1 MQSKIKIMKFL
12 SSRNLAVVLL
22 TLGSL
27 SFVKAQ
33 EVIKDTVKKAPNT
46 AKNFKGRVKIDG
58 VIATVGDYIILDSDI
73 DKNLIELAASG
84 NAVENVT
91 RCQML
96 GKLLEERLY
105 AHHAL
110 QDSIIVSEAEINS
123 MMEEKIGIMLEQSR
137 GSMDDLV
144 KFYKKNSEDEFRR
157 YFFDI
162 LKMNKL
168 TSSMTNSIVEKVEI
182 TPEEVRNFF
191 VDIPKAELPV
201 ISDEVEIAQ
210 IVIQPKITK
219 EEKQKVID
227 KLNEFKRDIA
237 AGSSFYSKA
246 VLYSQDPGSKSN
258 GGYMKVNRKS
268 PLVKEF
274 KEVAFSLDEGQISEP
289 FETEYGFHIIFVEK
303 IRGQDVELR
312 HILIAPKV
320 SEQALKE
327 AKEEIAMIRK
337 KIIDGEISFADAA
350 RSSSDEKET
359 KANGGTLLNP
369 KSLDSKFDMTKLDAV
384 LYGQVSNLKT
394 GEVSLPFL
402 EDDRV
407 KGKIYKL
414 MMVTNRISS
423 HAVDYSQDYLKIK
436 EFALRDKQ
444 ITEVAKWTNAKIKET
459 YVKINGEYRNCEF
472 LSNWL
477 KK

>member
-1 MQSKIKIMKFL
+1 MKFIT
-12 SSRNLAVVLL
+12 SKNLVALLL
-22 TLGSL
+22 TLS
-27 SFVKAQ
+27 SFNFINAQ
-33 EVIKDTVKKAPNT
+33 EVLTDTVKKAPEIS
-46 AKNFKGRVKIDG
+46 KNFKGRMKIDG

-73 DKNLIELAASG
+73 DKNFIELEASG
-84 NAVENVT
+84 NDITKIT

-105 AHHAL
+105 AHQAL
-110 QDSIIVSEAEINS
+110 QDSIVVSDAEINS
-123 MMEEKIGIMLEQSR
+123 SMEEKIGIMLEQSR
-137 GSMDDLV
+137 GSMEDLV

-168 TSSMTNSIVEKVEI
+168 TSEMTNAIIDKVEI

-191 VDIPKAELPV
+191 VDIPKEELPV
-201 ISDEVEIAQ
+201 VSDEVEIAQ
-210 IVIQPKITK
+210 IVIQPTITK
-219 EEKQKVID
+219 QEKQKVID

-274 KEVAFSLDEGQISEP
+274 KEVAFSLGEGQISEP
-289 FETEYGFHIIFVEK
+289 FATEYGYHIIFVEK
-303 IRGQDVELR
+303 IKGQDVELR
-312 HILIAPKV
+312 HILIAPKI
-320 SEQALKE
+320 SEESLKE
-327 AKEEIAMIRK
+327 AKDEVTMIRK
-337 KIIDGEISFADAA
+337 KIMDGEITFADAA

-369 KSLDSKFDMTKLDAV
+369 KSLDTKFDMTKLDAL

-394 GEVSLPFL
+394 GEVSLPYL
-402 EDDRV
+402 EDDRAN
-407 KGKIYKL
+407 GKVYKL
-414 MMVTNRISS
+414 MMVTNRIPS

-444 ITEVAKWTNAKIKET
+444 IKEVAKWTNGTIKET
-459 YVKINGEYRNCEF
+459 YIKINGEYRSCDF
-472 LSNWL
+472 LNNWL

>member
-1 MQSKIKIMKFL
+1 MQSKIKSMKFI
-12 SSRNLAVVLL
+12 SSKNLALLLL
-22 TLGSL
+22 TFGSIN
-27 SFVKAQ
+27 FAKAQ
-33 EVIKDTVKKAPNT
+33 EVVTDTIKKAPET
-46 AKNFKGRVKIDG
+46 SQNFKGRMKIDG
-58 VIATVGDYIILDSDI
+58 IIATVGDYIILDSDI
-73 DKNLIELAASG
+73 DKNFIELAASG
-84 NAVENVT
+84 NDITKIT

-96 GKLLEERLY
+96 GKLMEERLY
-105 AHHAL
+105 AHQAL
-110 QDSIIVSEAEINS
+110 QDSIVVSDAEINS
-123 MMEEKIGIMLEQSR
+123 LMEEKIDIMLEQSR
-137 GSMDDLV
+137 GSIDDVV
-144 KFYKKNSEDEFRR
+144 KFYKKNSEEEFRR

-162 LKMNKL
+162 LKLNKL
-168 TSSMTNSIVEKVEI
+168 TSAMTNAIIDKVEI

-191 VDIPKAELPV
+191 VEIPKEELPV

-210 IVIQPKITK
+210 IVIQPKISK

-227 KLNEFKRDIA
+227 KLNEFKVDIA

-274 KEVAFSLDEGQISEP
+274 KEIAFSLDEGQISEP
-289 FETEYGFHIIFVEK
+289 FETEYGFHIIYIEK

-312 HILIAPKV
+312 HILLAPKV
-320 SEQALKE
+320 SEEALKA
-327 AKEEIAMIRK
+327 AKDEVTLIRK
-337 KIIDGEISFADAA
+337 KIVDGEISFAEAA

-359 KANGGTLLNP
+359 RANGGTLLNP
-369 KSLDSKFDMTKLDAV
+369 KSLDTKFDMTKLDAV

-402 EDDRV
+402 EENPS
-407 KGKIYKL
+407 KGKIYKI
-414 MMVTNRISS
+414 MMVTNRIPS

-444 ITEVAKWTNAKIKET
+444 IKEIAKWSNEKIKET
-459 YVKINGEYRNCEF
+459 FIKINGEYRNCDF
-472 LSNWL
+472 LNNWL

>member
-1 MQSKIKIMKFL
+1 MKFL

-22 TLGSL
+22 TLGS
-27 SFVKAQ
+27 FGFAKAQ
-33 EVIKDTVKKAPNT
+33 DVVVTDTVKKAPET
-46 AKNFKGRVKIDG
+46 SKNFKGRMKVDG
-58 VIATVGDYIILDSDI
+58 IIATVGDYIILDSDI
-73 DKNLIELAASG
+73 DKNLIEAEASG
-84 NAVENVT
+84 NDISKIT

-105 AHHAL
+105 AHQAK
-110 QDSIIVSEAEINS
+110 QDSIIVSDAEINS
-123 MMEEKIGIMLEQSR
+123 MMDEKIDIMLEQSR

-144 KFYKKNSEDEFRR
+144 KFYKKNSEEEFRR

-168 TSSMTNSIVEKVEI
+168 TSAMTNSIIEKVEI

-191 VDIPKAELPV
+191 VNIPKAELPV
-201 ISDEVEIAQ
+201 VSDEVEISQ
-210 IVIQPKITK
+210 IVIYPKITQV
-219 EEKQKVID
+219 EKQKIID

-289 FETEYGFHIIFVEK
+289 FETEYGFHIIYIEK
-303 IRGQDVELR
+303 IKGQDVELR

-320 SEQALKE
+320 SEESLKE
-327 AKEEIAMIRK
+327 AKEEINLIRK
-337 KIIDGEISFADAA
+337 KIVDGEISFADAA
-350 RSSSDEKET
+350 RSSSDEIET
-359 KANGGTLLNP
+359 RANGGTLLNP

-394 GEVSLPFL
+394 GEVSLPYL
-402 EDDRV
+402 EEDRV

-414 MMVTNRISS
+414 MMVTNRIPS
-423 HAVDYSQDYLKIK
+423 HPVDYSQDYLKIK
-436 EFALRDKQ
+436 EFALSDKR
-444 ITEVAKWTNAKIKET
+444 IKEIAKWSNEKIKDT
-459 YVKINGEYRNCEF
+459 YIKINGEYRDCDFVN
-472 LSNWL
+472 NWL

>member
-1 MQSKIKIMKFL
+1 MKFL
-12 SSRNLAVVLL
+12 SSRSLALMLL
-22 TLGSL
+22 VLGS
-27 SFVKAQ
+27 FGFANAQDVKT
-33 EVIKDTVKKAPNT
+33 DTVKKAPN
-46 AKNFKGRVKIDG
+46 AANNFKGRMKIDG

-73 DKNLIELAASG
+73 DKNLLDAAANG
-84 NAVENVT
+84 NDVSKIN

-105 AHHAL
+105 AHQAL
-110 QDSIIVSEAEINS
+110 QDSIVVSDAEINS
-123 MMEEKIGIMLEQSR
+123 MMEEKIEVMLEQSR

-144 KFYKKNSEDEFRR
+144 KFYKKNSEEEFRR

-168 TSSMTNSIVEKVEI
+168 TSAMTNSIVDKVEI

-191 VDIPKAELPV
+191 VKIPKAELPV

-210 IVIQPKITK
+210 IVIQPEITK

-227 KLNEFKRDIA
+227 KLNEFRRDIA

-289 FETEYGFHIIFVEK
+289 FETEYGFHIIYIEK

-320 SEQALKE
+320 SEEALKA
-327 AKEEIAMIRK
+327 AKDEITMIRK

-359 KANGGTLLNP
+359 KTNGGTLLNP
-369 KSLDSKFDMTKLDAV
+369 KSLDTKFDMTKLDAV

-394 GEVSLPFL
+394 GEVSLPYL
-402 EDDRV
+402 EEDRT

-444 ITEVAKWTNAKIKET
+444 IGEVAKWTNAKIKET
-459 YVKINGEYRNCEF
+459 YIKINGEYRNCDF
-472 LSNWL
+472 INNWL

>member
-1 MQSKIKIMKFL
+1 MKFL
-12 SSRNLAVVLL
+12 SSRNLAVILL

-27 SFVKAQ
+27 SFAKAQ
-33 EVIKDTVKKAPNT
+33 EIINDSVKKDPKTSN
-46 AKNFKGRVKIDG
+46 NFVGRMKIDG

-73 DKNLIELAASG
+73 DKNLIELEAS
-84 NAVENVT
+84 NNDIT
-91 RCQML
+91 KISRCEML

-105 AHHAL
+105 AHQAK
-110 QDSIIVSEAEINS
+110 QDSIMVSDAEINS
-123 MMEEKIGIMLEQSR
+123 MMDEKIEIMLEQSR
-137 GSMDDLV
+137 GSMDELV
-144 KFYKKNSEDEFRR
+144 QFYKKNSEDEFRR

-168 TSSMTNSIVEKVEI
+168 TTEMTNTIIEKVEI
-182 TPEEVRNFF
+182 TPEEVRMFF
-191 VDIPKAELPV
+191 VKIPKEELPI

-227 KLNEFKRDIA
+227 KLNEFRRDVA

-289 FETEYGFHIIFVEK
+289 FETEFGYHIIFVEK
-303 IRGQDVELR
+303 IKGQDVELR

-320 SEQALKE
+320 SDLALKE
-327 AKEEIAMIRK
+327 AKEEITLIRK
-337 KIIDGEISFADAA
+337 KIVDGEITFADAA

-369 KSLDSKFDMTKLDAV
+369 KSMDSKFDMTKLDAV

-394 GEVSLPFL
+394 GEVSLPYME
-402 EDDRV
+402 EDRT

-414 MMVTNRISS
+414 MMVTNRISA
-423 HAVDYSQDYLKIK
+423 HAVDYSQDYMKIK
-436 EFALRDKQ
+436 DFALSDKR
-444 ITEVAKWTNAKIKET
+444 ITEIGKWSKEKIKET
-459 YVKINGEYRNCEF
+459 YIKINGEYRDCEF
-472 LSNWL
+472 INNWL

>member
-1 MQSKIKIMKFL
+1 MKFI
-12 SSRNLAVVLL
+12 SSKNLAVMLL

-27 SFVKAQ
+27 GFANAQ
-33 EVIKDTVKKAPNT
+33 VTANDSVKKDPKASN
-46 AKNFKGRVKIDG
+46 NFVGRQKIDG

-73 DKNLIELAASG
+73 DKNLIEMANSG
-84 NAVENVT
+84 NDVSSVT

-96 GKLLEERLY
+96 GKLLEERMY

-110 QDSIIVSEAEINS
+110 QDSIVVSDAEINS
-123 MMEEKIGIMLEQSR
+123 SMEEKIGVMLEQSR
-137 GSMDDLV
+137 GSIDDLV
-144 KFYKKNSEDEFRR
+144 KFYKKNSEEEFRR
-157 YFFDI
+157 YFFEI
-162 LKMNKL
+162 LKMNEL
-168 TSSMTNSIVEKVEI
+168 TKRMTNSIIEKVEI
-182 TPEEVRNFF
+182 TPEEVRSFF
-191 VDIPKAELPV
+191 VNIPKEELPV

-210 IVIQPKITK
+210 IVIQPEISKA
-219 EEKQKVID
+219 EKQKVID

-274 KEVAFSLDEGQISEP
+274 KEVAFSLDEGQISDP

-312 HILIAPKV
+312 HILMAPKV
-320 SEQALKE
+320 SEEALKE
-327 AKEEIAMIRK
+327 AKDEVTLIRK
-337 KIIDGEISFADAA
+337 KIMDGEITFADAA

-359 KANGGTLLNP
+359 RANGGILLNP
-369 KSLDSKFDMTKLDAV
+369 KSLDTKFDMTKLDAV

-414 MMVTNRISS
+414 MMVTNRIPS

-444 ITEVAKWTNAKIKET
+444 IKEIAKWTNAKIKET
-459 YVKINGEYRNCEF
+459 YIKINGEYKSCEF
-472 LSNWL
+472 INNWL
-477 KK
+477 KV

>member
-1 MQSKIKIMKFL
+1 MNSKNVALM
-12 SSRNLAVVLL
+12 LL
-22 TLGSL
+22 VFGSF
-27 SFVKAQ
+27 SFAKAQ
-33 EVIKDTVKKAPNT
+33 EVITDTVKKAPK
-46 AKNFKGRVKIDG
+46 ASSDFQGRMKIDG

-84 NAVENVT
+84 NSVENIT

-105 AHHAL
+105 AHQAL
-110 QDSIIVSEAEINS
+110 QDSVVVSDAEINAT
-123 MMEEKIGIMLEQSR
+123 MEEKIGIMLEQSR

-144 KFYKKNSEDEFRR
+144 KFYKKNSEEEFRR

-168 TSSMTNSIVEKVEI
+168 TSAMTNSIIEKVEI
-182 TPEEVRNFF
+182 TPEEVRSFF
-191 VDIPKAELPV
+191 VNIPKEELPV
-201 ISDEVEIAQ
+201 IGDEVEIAQ
-210 IVIQPKITK
+210 IVIQPKITQA
-219 EEKQKVID
+219 EKQKVID

-289 FETEYGFHIIFVEK
+289 FETEYGFHIVYIEK
-303 IRGQDVELR
+303 IKGQDVELR

-320 SEQALKE
+320 SEEALKE
-327 AKEEIAMIRK
+327 AKEEITLIRK
-337 KIIDGEISFADAA
+337 KIVDGEITFADAA

-359 KANGGTLLNP
+359 RANGGTLLNP
-369 KSLDSKFDMTKLDAV
+369 KTLDTHFDMTKLDAV

-394 GEVSLPFL
+394 NEVSLPYL
-402 EDDRV
+402 EEDRV
-407 KGKIYKL
+407 KGKIFKL
-414 MMVTNRISS
+414 MMVTNRIPS

-444 ITEVAKWTNAKIKET
+444 IKEIGKWTDAKIKET

-472 LSNWL
+472 INNWL

>member
-1 MQSKIKIMKFL
+1 MKFIN
-12 SSRNLAVVLL
+12 SKNLALLLL
-22 TLGSL
+22 TLGSFSL
-27 SFVKAQ
+27 VTAQ
-33 EVIKDTVKKAPNT
+33 EVQTDTVKKVET
-46 AKNFKGRVKIDG
+46 SKNFKGRMKIDG

-73 DKNLIELAASG
+73 DKNFIELAGSG
-84 NAVENVT
+84 NDITKIT

-105 AHHAL
+105 AHQAL
-110 QDSIIVSEAEINS
+110 QDSIVVSDAEINS
-123 MMEEKIGIMLEQSR
+123 MMDEKIDVMLEQSR

-144 KFYKKNSEDEFRR
+144 KFYKKNSEEEFRR

-168 TSSMTNSIVEKVEI
+168 TSAMTNSIIEKVEI

-191 VDIPKAELPV
+191 VNIPKSELPV
-201 ISDEVEIAQ
+201 IGDEVEIAQ
-210 IVIQPKITK
+210 IIIEPKITQ
-219 EEKQKVID
+219 EEEQKVID

-237 AGSSFYSKA
+237 EGSSFYSKA

-258 GGYMKVNRKS
+258 GGYMKINRKS

-289 FETEYGFHIIFVEK
+289 FKTEYGYHIIYIEK
-303 IRGQDVELR
+303 IKGQDVELR

-320 SEQALKE
+320 SEEALKV
-327 AKEEIAMIRK
+327 AKEEITNIRR
-337 KIIDGEISFADAA
+337 KIMDKEISFADAA

-359 KANGGTLLNP
+359 RANGGTLLNP

-394 GEVSLPFL
+394 GEISLPFIQ
-402 EDDRV
+402 EDPI
-407 KGKIYKL
+407 KGKVYKL
-414 MMVTNRISS
+414 MTVTNRIPS

-444 ITEVAKWTNAKIKET
+444 IKEIAKWSAERIKQT
-459 YVKINGEYRNCEF
+459 YVKINGEYRDCDF
-472 LSNWL
+472 LNNWL

>member
-1 MQSKIKIMKFL
+1 MKFINSKSL
-12 SSRNLAVVLL
+12 GLILFAVG
-22 TLGSL
+22 TL
-27 SFVKAQ
+27 FPANAQ
-33 EVIKDTVKKAPNT
+33 EMISDTVKKGPKASN
-46 AKNFKGRVKIDG
+46 NFVGRQKIDG

-73 DKNLIELAASG
+73 DKNLIEMANSG
-84 NAVENVT
+84 NDVSSVT

-96 GKLLEERLY
+96 GKLLEERMY

-110 QDSIIVSEAEINS
+110 QDSIVVSDAEINGS
-123 MMEEKIGIMLEQSR
+123 MEEKIGIMLEQSR

-144 KFYKKNSEDEFRR
+144 KFYKKNSEEEFRR

-162 LKMNKL
+162 LKMNEL
-168 TSSMTNSIVEKVEI
+168 TKRMTNTIIEKVEI
-182 TPEEVRNFF
+182 TPDEVRSFF
-191 VDIPKAELPV
+191 VNIPKEELPI

-210 IVIQPKITK
+210 IVIQPEISKA
-219 EEKQKVID
+219 EKQKVID

-268 PLVKEF
+268 ALVKEF
-274 KEVAFSLDEGQISEP
+274 KEVAFSLDEGQISDP

-303 IRGQDVELR
+303 IKGQDVELR
-312 HILIAPKV
+312 HILMAPKV
-320 SEQALKE
+320 SEEALKE
-327 AKEEIAMIRK
+327 AKDEVTSIRK
-337 KIIDGEISFADAA
+337 KIMDGEITFAEAA

-359 KANGGTLLNP
+359 RANGGTLLNP
-369 KSLDSKFDMTKLDAV
+369 KSLDTKFDMTKLDAV

-414 MMVTNRISS
+414 MMVTNRIPS

-444 ITEVAKWTNAKIKET
+444 IKEIAKWTNAKIKET
-459 YVKINGEYRNCEF
+459 YIKINGEYKSCEF
-472 LSNWL
+472 MNNWL
-477 KK
+477 KV

>member
-1 MQSKIKIMKFL
+1 MKFL
-12 SSRNLAVVLL
+12 NSRNLAVLL
-22 TLGSL
+22 FALGSI
-27 SFVKAQ
+27 SFAKAQ
-33 EVIKDTVKKAPNT
+33 VVVTDTVKKDPKIS
-46 AKNFKGRVKIDG
+46 KNFVGRMKIDG
-58 VIATVGDYIILDSDI
+58 VIATVGDYTILDSDI
-73 DKNLIELAASG
+73 DKNFLEAAQNG
-84 NAVENVT
+84 NDVSKIT

-96 GKLLEERLY
+96 GKLMEERLY
-105 AHHAL
+105 AHQAL
-110 QDSIIVSEAEINS
+110 QDSIVVKDAEINS
-123 MMEEKIGIMLEQSR
+123 SMEEKIGIMLEQSR
-137 GSMDDLV
+137 GSIDDLV
-144 KFYKKNSEDEFRR
+144 KFYKKNSEEEFRR

-162 LKMNKL
+162 LKMNEL
-168 TSSMTNSIVEKVEI
+168 TKRMTNSIIDKVEI

-191 VDIPKAELPV
+191 VNIPKEELPV

-210 IVIQPKITK
+210 IVIQPKITQA
-219 EEKQKVID
+219 EKQKVID
-227 KLNEFKRDIA
+227 KLNEFKSDVL

-289 FETEYGFHIIFVEK
+289 FETEYGYHIIFIEK
-303 IRGQDVELR
+303 IKGQDVELR

-327 AKEEIAMIRK
+327 AKEEITMIRK
-337 KIIDGEISFADAA
+337 KIMDKEITFADAA

-394 GEVSLPFL
+394 GEVSLPYL
-402 EDDRV
+402 EEDRV

-414 MMVTNRISS
+414 MMVTNRIPS
-423 HAVDYSQDYLKIK
+423 HPVDYSKDYLKIK
-436 EFALRDKQ
+436 EFALSDKR
-444 ITEVAKWTNAKIKET
+444 IKEIAKWTNAKIKET
-459 YVKINGEYRNCEF
+459 YIKINGEYRNCDF
-472 LSNWL
+472 VNNWL

>member
-1 MQSKIKIMKFL
+1 MKFL

-22 TLGSL
+22 TFGSL
-27 SFVKAQ
+27 GLAKAQ
-33 EVIKDTVKKAPNT
+33 DVVVTDTVKKAPET
-46 AKNFKGRVKIDG
+46 SKNFKGRMKVDG
-58 VIATVGDYIILDSDI
+58 IIATVGDYIILDSDI
-73 DKNLIELAASG
+73 DKNLLEAEASG
-84 NAVENVT
+84 NDISKIS

-105 AHHAL
+105 AHQAK
-110 QDSIIVSEAEINS
+110 QDSVIVSDAEING
-123 MMEEKIGIMLEQSR
+123 MMEEKIDIMLEQSR

-144 KFYKKNSEDEFRR
+144 KFYKKNSEEEFRR

-168 TSSMTNSIVEKVEI
+168 TSAMTNSIIEKVEI

-191 VDIPKAELPV
+191 VNIPKEELPIV
-201 ISDEVEIAQ
+201 SDEVEISQ
-210 IVIQPKITK
+210 IVIYPKITQV
-219 EEKQKVID
+219 EKQKIID
-227 KLNEFKRDIA
+227 KLNEFKSDIA

-289 FETEYGFHIIFVEK
+289 FETEYGFHIIYIEK
-303 IRGQDVELR
+303 IKGQDVELR

-320 SEQALKE
+320 SEESLKE
-327 AKEEIAMIRK
+327 AKDEITLIRK
-337 KIIDGEISFADAA
+337 KIVDGEISFADAA
-350 RSSSDEKET
+350 RSSSNEKET
-359 KANGGTLLNP
+359 RANGGTLLNP

-402 EDDRV
+402 EEDRV

-414 MMVTNRISS
+414 MMVTNRIPS
-423 HAVDYSQDYLKIK
+423 HPVDYSQDYLKIK
-436 EFALRDKQ
+436 EFALSDKR
-444 ITEVAKWTNAKIKET
+444 IKEIAKWSKEKIKDT
-459 YVKINGEYRNCEF
+459 YVKINGEYRDCDFVN
-472 LSNWL
+472 NWL

>member
-1 MQSKIKIMKFL
+1 MKFL
-12 SSRNLAVVLL
+12 SSRNLAVVIL

-27 SFVKAQ
+27 NFAKAQ
-33 EVIKDTVKKAPNT
+33 EISADTVKKDTKNS
-46 AKNFKGRVKIDG
+46 KNFVGRMKIDG

-73 DKNLIELAASG
+73 DKNLLEAAANG
-84 NAVENVT
+84 NDVSKIT

-105 AHHAL
+105 AHQAL
-110 QDSIIVSEAEINS
+110 QDSIVVTDSEIKS
-123 MMEEKIGIMLEQSR
+123 SMEEKIDIMLEQSR
-137 GSMDDLV
+137 GSMEDLV
-144 KFYKKNSEDEFRR
+144 NFYKKNSEEEFRR

-162 LKMNKL
+162 LKMNEL
-168 TSSMTNSIVEKVEI
+168 TKRMTNTIIDKVEI

-191 VDIPKAELPV
+191 VQIPKEELPI

-210 IVIQPKITK
+210 IVIQPNITQS
-219 EEKQKVID
+219 EKQKVID
-227 KLNEFKRDIA
+227 KLNEFKVDIA

-258 GGYMKVNRKS
+258 GGYMKINRKS

-274 KEVAFSLDEGQISEP
+274 KEVAFSLEEGQISEP
-289 FETEYGFHIIFVEK
+289 FETEYGYHIIYIEK

-320 SEQALKE
+320 SEEALKE
-327 AKEEIAMIRK
+327 AKEEVTLIRK
-337 KIIDGEISFADAA
+337 KIMDGEITFADAA

-394 GEVSLPFL
+394 GEVSLPYL
-402 EDDRV
+402 EEDRV
-407 KGKIYKL
+407 KGKVYKL
-414 MMVTNRISS
+414 MMVTNRIPS
-423 HAVDYSQDYLKIK
+423 HAADYAKDYLKIK
-436 EFALRDKQ
+436 EFALSDKR
-444 ITEVAKWTNAKIKET
+444 IKEVAKWTDAKIKET
-459 YVKINGEYRNCEF
+459 YIKINGEYRNCDF
-472 LSNWL
+472 VNNWI

>member
-1 MQSKIKIMKFL
+1 MNSKK
-12 SSRNLAVVLL
+12 LAVLVM
-22 TLGSL
+22 TLV
-27 SFVKAQ
+27 SFTMANAQ
-33 EVIKDTVKKAPNT
+33 EVVTDTVKKAPGTSN
-46 AKNFKGRVKIDG
+46 NFKGRLKIDG

-84 NAVENVT
+84 NSTENIT

-105 AHHAL
+105 AHQAL
-110 QDSIIVSEAEINS
+110 QDSIVVTNAEINS
-123 MMEEKIGIMLEQSR
+123 LMEEKIEVMLEQSR
-137 GSMDDLV
+137 GSMEDIV
-144 KFYKKNSEDEFRR
+144 QFYKKNSEEEFRR
-157 YFFDI
+157 YFFEI

-168 TSSMTNSIVEKVEI
+168 TSAMTNSIIEKVQI
-182 TPEEVRNFF
+182 TPDEVRNFF
-191 VDIPKAELPV
+191 ITIPKEELPV
-201 ISDEVEIAQ
+201 INDEVEIAQ
-210 IVIQPKITK
+210 IVIKPKVTQ

-227 KLNEFKRDIA
+227 KLREFKRDVE

-246 VLYSQDPGSKSN
+246 VLYSQDDGTKSN

-274 KEVAFSLDEGQISEP
+274 KEVAFSLDEGQVSEP
-289 FETEYGFHIIFVEK
+289 FETEYGYHIVYIEK
-303 IRGQDVELR
+303 IKGQDVELR
-312 HILIAPKV
+312 HILMTPKV
-320 SEQALKE
+320 SEASLKA
-327 AKEEIAMIRK
+327 AKEEITNIRK

-369 KSLDSKFDMTKLDAV
+369 KTLDTKFDMTRLDAL

-394 GEVSLPFL
+394 GEVSLPYL
-402 EDDRV
+402 EEDRV

-414 MMVTNRISS
+414 MMVTNRIPS
-423 HAVDYSQDYLKIK
+423 HVVDYSKDYIKIK

-444 ITEVAKWTNAKIKET
+444 IKEIAKWTNAKIKET
-459 YVKINGEYRNCEF
+459 YIKINGEYRDCDF

>member
-1 MQSKIKIMKFL
+1 MKFI
-12 SSRNLAVVLL
+12 SNKNLAVVLL

-27 SFVKAQ
+27 SFAKAQ
-33 EVIKDTVKKAPNT
+33 EVVNDTVKKET
-46 AKNFKGRVKIDG
+46 KTLKNFNGRMKIDG

-73 DKNLIELAASG
+73 DKNFLEAAANG
-84 NAVENVT
+84 NDVTKIT

-110 QDSIIVSEAEINS
+110 QDSIVVTDAEINNS
-123 MMEEKIGIMLEQSR
+123 MDEKIEIMLEQSR
-137 GSMDDLV
+137 GSVDDLV
-144 KFYKKNSEDEFRR
+144 KYYKKNSEAEFRR

-162 LKMNKL
+162 LKMNEL
-168 TSSMTNSIVEKVEI
+168 TKRMTNSIIEKIEI

-191 VDIPKAELPV
+191 VNIPKEELPV

-210 IVIQPKITK
+210 IVIQPKITQA
-219 EEKQKVID
+219 EKQKVID
-227 KLNEFKRDIA
+227 KLNEFKNDVL

-274 KEVAFSLDEGQISEP
+274 KEVAFSLDQGQISEP
-289 FETEYGFHIIFVEK
+289 FETEYGFHIIYVEK
-303 IRGQDVELR
+303 IKGQDIELR

-320 SEQALKE
+320 SEQALKD
-327 AKEEIAMIRK
+327 AKEEITLIRK
-337 KIIDGEISFADAA
+337 KIMDKEITFADAA

-369 KSLDSKFDMTKLDAV
+369 KTLDSKFDMTKLDAV

-394 GEVSLPFL
+394 GEISLPYL
-402 EDDRV
+402 EEDRV

-414 MMVTNRISS
+414 MMVTKRIPS
-423 HAVDYSQDYLKIK
+423 HPVDYSNDYLKIK
-436 EFALRDKQ
+436 DFAMSDKR
-444 ITEVAKWTNAKIKET
+444 IKEIAKWTNGKIKET
-459 YVKINGEYRNCEF
+459 YIKINGEYRNCEF
-472 LSNWL
+472 VNNWL

>member
-1 MQSKIKIMKFL
+1 MKFT
-12 SSRNLAVVLL
+12 SSKKLAVVLL
-22 TLGSL
+22 TLGS
-27 SFVKAQ
+27 FVFGQAQ
-33 EVIKDTVKKAPNT
+33 EVQTDTVKKST
-46 AKNFKGRVKIDG
+46 SKTFKGRQKIDG

-73 DKNLIELAASG
+73 DKNILEAEANG
-84 NAVENVT
+84 NDVSKIT
-91 RCQML
+91 RCMML

-110 QDSIIVSEAEINS
+110 QDSIVVTDGEINS
-123 MMEEKIGIMLEQSR
+123 SMDEKIDMMLEQSR

-162 LKMNKL
+162 LKMNEL
-168 TSSMTNSIVEKVEI
+168 TKRMTNKIVDAVEI
-182 TPEEVRNFF
+182 TPEEVRNFY
-191 VDIPKAELPV
+191 VNIPKDELPV
-201 ISDEVEIAQ
+201 IGDEVEIAQ
-210 IVIQPKITK
+210 IVIQPEITQV
-219 EEKQKVID
+219 EKQKVID
-227 KLNEFKRDIA
+227 KLNEFKADIA

-258 GGYMKVNRKS
+258 GGYMKINRKS

-289 FETEYGFHIIFVEK
+289 FETEYGFHIVYIEK
-303 IRGQDVELR
+303 IKGQDVELR

-320 SEQALKE
+320 SEEALKA
-327 AKEEIAMIRK
+327 AKDEVTMIRK
-337 KIIDGEISFADAA
+337 KIMDGEITFAEAA

-369 KSLDSKFDMTKLDAV
+369 KSLDTKFDMTKLDAV

-394 GEVSLPFL
+394 GEVSLPYL
-402 EDDRV
+402 EEDRT
-407 KGKIYKL
+407 KGKVYKL
-414 MMVTNRISS
+414 MVVTNRIPS
-423 HAVDYSQDYLKIK
+423 HAVDYSNDFLKIK
-436 EFALRDKQ
+436 EFALNDKR
-444 ITEVAKWTNAKIKET
+444 IKEIGKWTDAKIKET

-472 LSNWL
+472 VNNWL

>member
-1 MQSKIKIMKFL
+1 MKFMN
-12 SSRNLAVVLL
+12 SKNLVLLLL
-22 TLGSL
+22 TLGSF
-27 SFVKAQ
+27 SFINAQ
-33 EVIKDTVKKAPNT
+33 EVLTDTVKKVPEIS
-46 AKNFKGRVKIDG
+46 KNFKGRMKIDG
-58 VIATVGDYIILDSDI
+58 IIATVGDYIVLDSDI
-73 DKNLIELAASG
+73 DKNFIELEASG
-84 NAVENVT
+84 NDITKIT

-105 AHHAL
+105 AHQAL
-110 QDSIIVSEAEINS
+110 QDSIVVSDGEINS
-123 MMEEKIGIMLEQSR
+123 SMEEKIGIMLEQSR
-137 GSMDDLV
+137 GSMEDLV
-144 KFYKKNSEDEFRR
+144 KFYKKNSEEEFRR

-162 LKMNKL
+162 LKMNRL
-168 TSSMTNSIVEKVEI
+168 TSEMTNAIVDKVEI

-191 VDIPKAELPV
+191 VDIPKEELPV

-210 IVIQPKITK
+210 IVIQPTITK
-219 EEKQKVID
+219 QEKQKVID
-227 KLNEFKRDIA
+227 KLNEFKSDIA

-274 KEVAFSLDEGQISEP
+274 KEAAFSLDEGQISEP
-289 FETEYGFHIIFVEK
+289 FETEYGFHIVFVEK

-320 SEQALKE
+320 SEEALKE
-327 AKEEIAMIRK
+327 AKDEITMIRK
-337 KIIDGEISFADAA
+337 KIMDGEISFADAA

-369 KSLDSKFDMTKLDAV
+369 KSLDTKFDMTKLDAV

-402 EDDRV
+402 EDDRA
-407 KGKIYKL
+407 KGKVYKL
-414 MMVTNRISS
+414 MIVTNRIPS

-444 ITEVAKWTNAKIKET
+444 IKEVAKWTNVTIKDT
-459 YVKINGEYRNCEF
+459 YIKINGEYRNCDF
-472 LSNWL
+472 LNNWL
-477 KK
+477 KE